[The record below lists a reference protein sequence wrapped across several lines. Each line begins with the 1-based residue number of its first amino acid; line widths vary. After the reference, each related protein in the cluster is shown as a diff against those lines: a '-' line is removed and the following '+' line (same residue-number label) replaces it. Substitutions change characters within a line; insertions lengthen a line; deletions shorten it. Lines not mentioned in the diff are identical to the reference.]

1 MTFSAID
8 VASVAQIFTAFGVK
22 TPDCDADK
30 NGKIEKDELKCLGK
44 LWKYYVPKNKWLDSF
59 RNIFIQTL

>member
-22 TPDCDADK
+22 TPDCDTDK

-44 LWKYYVPKNKWLDSF
+44 LWKYYVPKNK
-59 RNIFIQTL
+59 